1 MSITCV
7 CVCVCVHT
15 CAFVCVWSF
24 TPLGQLRQM
33 IREEDHDDE
42 DQFRMSHVMIPAAY
56 SSGVTVFA
64 LRDSDQGQELLH
76 APELPLL

>member
-1 MSITCV
+1 
-7 CVCVCVHT
+7 
-15 CAFVCVWSF
+15 
-24 TPLGQLRQM
+24 M

-42 DQFRMSHVMIPAAY
+42 DQFRMSHVVIPAAY

-76 APELPLL
+76 TPELPLL